1 MAVLCLSW
9 HLTSAQAYRQLT
21 ADDFGGR
28 PQRNS
33 GTIAYTNCSIDF
45 KYQAYH
51 KRDYY
56 QLYFTIRLMVNRDRS
71 WMDKER
77 INSAGMLAEVLKHEQ
92 GHYIIAYL
100 EQQELLR
107 EVGHTRFGADYQYR
121 AKTQS
126 FNQDFSRVLFNA
138 SIAKTFLKEENLKFT
153 LGGNDLLNQNT
164 GFSRMANGNLLT
176 QTSNTTIRRYLMFS
190 VSWDF
195 NKMGGK

>member
-121 AKTQS
+121 AQELFERIDAKYKQL
-126 FNQDFSRVLFNA
+126 NQDYDEDTNHMINRIQQA
-138 SIAKTFLKEENLKFT
+138 
-153 LGGNDLLNQNT
+153 
-164 GFSRMANGNLLT
+164 
-176 QTSNTTIRRYLMFS
+176 
-190 VSWDF
+190 SWDKF
-195 NKMGGK
+195 FQRKLEYMPQEDQG